1 MLINFNKK
9 STKFMSELSSAIRA
23 VCEEKGLNFES
34 VLETIE
40 YSLAAA
46 YRKDFGHKNQ
56 NIKVDFD
63 PETGEAKIRDVK
75 TVVEDLPEE
84 EEDPLADSTNS
95 QQASSL
101 RQDSEQAEQGDN
113 EKKEEGSTEK
123 KDSAQD
129 SKKKKEDDRKEG
141 GEKSSEFEEEEER
154 KFNPKTEIQ
163 LSEAKELKKNAK
175 AGEEIS
181 IDLETPEGY
190 GRMAAQTAKQVIIQK
205 LREAERENIYN
216 EFKEKEKE
224 VVNGIVQRRE
234 GRNVL
239 VDLGRAVGQL
249 PPEEQVYGER
259 YNSGERIKVYI
270 KEVNMESRGPRI
282 VLSRASSEI
291 VKALFYLE
299 IPELNNGTIEIKDI
313 ARSPGSRSKVAVY
326 TEAENIDPIGS
337 CVGQRGSR
345 IQTIIT
351 ELGGEKIDIIE
362 YNEDQTKYIANSLS
376 PAKVVSVDLDEKN
389 KQAGVK
395 VASDQFSLAIG
406 KRGENIRLASELTGW
421 KINIKEEKEEG
432 LKEEEAKEISSEE
445 VKEEE
450 TGAKTEEAR
459 EEAEKSS
466 SKEDSKSKE
475 KIDDTDKGGK
485 KKSSKKEDSKTK
497 DKEKTGKKKSE
508 KNKKEDSKQD
518 KKETKKSK

>member
-1 MLINFNKK
+1 
-9 STKFMSELSSAIRA
+9 MSELSSAIRA
-23 VCEEKGLNFES
+23 VCEEKGLEFES

-84 EEDPLADSTNS
+84 ELEEDSKEEKSEDKEASKGPEKKDKASEKKSEDKKTDS
-95 QQASSL
+95 
-101 RQDSEQAEQGDN
+101 
-113 EKKEEGSTEK
+113 KEEGEEEEK
-123 KDSAQD
+123 KQ
-129 SKKKKEDDRKEG
+129 EEEEG
-141 GEKSSEFEEEEER
+141 EEEEER

-163 LSEAKELKKNAK
+163 LSEAQELKKNAK
-175 AGEEIS
+175 VGDELS

-234 GRNVL
+234 GRNIL

-259 YNSGERIKVYI
+259 YNSGERIKVYV
-270 KEVNMESRGPRI
+270 KEVNLESRGPRI

-313 ARSPGSRSKVAVY
+313 ARSAGSRSKVAVY

-362 YNEDQTKYIANSLS
+362 YDEDQTKYIANSLS
-376 PAKVVSVDLDEKN
+376 PAKVVSVDADEKS
-389 KQAGVK
+389 KQATVK
-395 VASDQFSLAIG
+395 VEPDQFSLAIG

-421 KINIKEEKEEG
+421 KINIKEDKEEV
-432 LKEEEAKEISSEE
+432 EEEAKEISSEE

-450 TGAKTEEAR
+450 VEEKI
-459 EEAEKSS
+459 EKGDKSKEAEKKDPSTDSTSS
-466 SKEDSKSKE
+466 EQAEKKSTKKEDKEDKKESKKEETKE
-475 KIDDTDKGGK
+475 KPKKEEKTEKKKTEKEDKDK
-485 KKSSKKEDSKTK
+485 ESEKTKQKKSSKKDSSDTK
-497 DKEKTGKKKSE
+497 
-508 KNKKEDSKQD
+508 
-518 KKETKKSK
+518 KKETKDK